1 MNVSWSSEK
10 RSLWIIVSKEV
21 FKENFER
28 QVACLQITA
37 FLHSF
42 SLRTISL
49 YQLSLSPQF
58 PFSLHFTASSILS
71 PFEKSVGI
79 PDGQIQCFQSL
90 VHYNI
95 FRIILSFLDFMP
107 PLVSGQQYTCEVS
120 PFLGSSYFPLH
131 IDVSQGPELSPP
143 LFLQSLSFLSDI
155 YLKIPSIYLLTT
167 PKLLSQALNPQ
178 FHSIDE
184 HVSQSILSHFK

>member
-107 PLVSGQQYTCEVS
+107 PLVSGQQYTCEKCLHFWVLRIS
-120 PFLGSSYFPLH
+120 PYILMFPRVQSSALLYFC
-131 IDVSQGPELSPP
+131 
-143 LFLQSLSFLSDI
+143 SL
-155 YLKIPSIYLLTT
+155 
-167 PKLLSQALNPQ
+167 
-178 FHSIDE
+178 
-184 HVSQSILSHFK
+184 